1 MNSAV
6 DQFLD
11 HYVFRYPVN
20 ATFTGVRLHDHELPD
35 WSPEGL
41 DDAQDERDALLM
53 ALEEEHPAT
62 EDWGLLARVPAAL
75 DAELARAAL
84 AVHTLEHESGHFHR
98 RNPALW
104 TGEAVFG
111 VVALL
116 LRPPANIRDAFA
128 SVAMR
133 LLELP
138 RFLGDLPATLTEP
151 LPQPWVARAL
161 RECAAGATLFR
172 SGLPRWL
179 DDHGADAESRAWVLE
194 AGETGARAL
203 EEAAAWL
210 RAQPTPDDAATA
222 LGAEGYAVLLA
233 RGHFSDEA
241 PEALLQRALRAFAP
255 ARARL
260 EALATEVAGGVAG
273 LAEALADDHPPAE
286 GLLPA
291 LAEQWEACRAMAE
304 EQGLV
309 EWGDWPLRFVPIP
322 AWAAEVAPQLYF
334 LFYRSPAPLEPREE
348 QLYLVPPVD
357 AHVPADE
364 RERRL
369 RAWNRSAI
377 TLNHV
382 VHHGG
387 LGHHVQNWHAVHRST
402 SRLGTIAAVDCASRI
417 GLFLG
422 GSMAEG
428 WACYATDLA
437 EACGFL
443 TPLEQASEQQ
453 ARVRQ
458 LGRAI
463 VDLSLHTGVM
473 SYAQG
478 VAFFEE
484 AVGMP
489 RAAAEGEV
497 AKASMFPGTAVMY
510 WLGTDGILALRE
522 RVRERQGARFS
533 LRAFHA
539 ALLSRGSIPVPL
551 AARLLEAHLPEA
563 RA

>member
-11 HYVFRYPVN
+11 HYFFRYPVN

-41 DDAQDERDALLM
+41 EDAQDERDALLM
-53 ALEEEHPAT
+53 ALEEEHPPT
-62 EDWGLLARVPAAL
+62 EDWRLLARVPAAL

-84 AVHTLEHESGHFHR
+84 DVQTLEHESRHFHR

-111 VVALL
+111 VVGLL
-116 LRPPANIRDAFA
+116 LRPPANLRDAFA

-133 LLELP
+133 LLECP
-138 RFLGDLPATLTEP
+138 RFLGDLPAVLTEP
-151 LPQPWVARAL
+151 MPQPWVARAL
-161 RECAAGATLFR
+161 RECEAGAMLFR
-172 SGLPRWL
+172 AGLPRWL
-179 DDHGADAESRAWVLE
+179 DDHGADAESRAWVLD

-203 EEAAAWL
+203 EEAATWL
-210 RAQPTPDDAATA
+210 RSQPVADAAAAA
-222 LGAEGYAVLLA
+222 LGVEGYGVLLR
-233 RGHFSDEA
+233 RGHFCAEEPA
-241 PEALLQRALRAFAP
+241 ALLQRALQAFPP

-260 EALATEVAGGVAG
+260 EALAGEVAGDLEG
-273 LAEALADDHPPAE
+273 LAEALADDRPAAE
-286 GLLPA
+286 ALLSA
-291 LAEQWEACRAMAE
+291 LADKWDACRAMAE
-304 EQGLV
+304 EQALV
-309 EWGDWPLRFVPIP
+309 EWGDWPLRYVPIP
-322 AWAAEVAPQLYF
+322 AWAAAVAPQLYF
-334 LFYRSPAPLEPREE
+334 LFYRSPAPLEPRTEH
-348 QLYLVPPVD
+348 LYLVTPVD
-357 AHVPADE
+357 ETVPPDE
-364 RERRL
+364 RDRRL
-369 RAWNRSAI
+369 RLWNHSAL

-387 LGHHVQNWHAVHRST
+387 LGHHVQNWHATHRST
-402 SRLGTIAAVDCASRI
+402 SRIGTIAAVDCASRI

-473 SYAQG
+473 TYAQG

-484 AVGMP
+484 AVGMT
-489 RAAAEGEV
+489 RAAAEAEV

-510 WLGTDGILALRE
+510 WLGTEGILALRE
-522 RVRERQGARFS
+522 RMRARQGARFS
-533 LRAFHA
+533 LKGFHD
-539 ALLSRGSIPVPL
+539 ALLQRGSIPVPL
-551 AARLLEAHLPEA
+551 AARLLEADA
-563 RA
+563 

>member
-1 MNSAV
+1 
-6 DQFLD
+6 
-11 HYVFRYPVN
+11 
-20 ATFTGVRLHDHELPD
+20 
-35 WSPEGL
+35 
-41 DDAQDERDALLM
+41 
-53 ALEEEHPAT
+53 
-62 EDWGLLARVPAAL
+62 
-75 DAELARAAL
+75 
-84 AVHTLEHESGHFHR
+84 
-98 RNPALW
+98 
-104 TGEAVFG
+104 
-111 VVALL
+111 
-116 LRPPANIRDAFA
+116 
-128 SVAMR
+128 
-133 LLELP
+133 
-138 RFLGDLPATLTEP
+138 
-151 LPQPWVARAL
+151 
-161 RECAAGATLFR
+161 
-172 SGLPRWL
+172 
-179 DDHGADAESRAWVLE
+179 VLE

-210 RAQPTPDDAATA
+210 RVQPTPDDAATS

-443 TPLEQASEQQ
+443 TLLEQASEQQ

>member
-11 HYVFRYPVN
+11 HYFFRYPVN

-41 DDAQDERDALLM
+41 EDAQDERDALLM
-53 ALEEEHPAT
+53 ALEEEHPPT

-75 DAELARAAL
+75 DAELARGAL
-84 AVHTLEHESGHFHR
+84 AVQTLEHESRHFHQ

-111 VVALL
+111 VVGLM
-116 LRPPANIRDAFA
+116 LRPPANLRDAFA

-133 LLELP
+133 LHELP
-138 RFLGDLPATLTEP
+138 RFLGDLRITLTEP
-151 LPQPWVARAL
+151 TPAPWTARAL
-161 RECAAGATLFR
+161 RECAAGAALFR
-172 SGLPRWL
+172 TGLPRWL
-179 DDHGADAESRAWVLE
+179 DEHGADEETRDWVME

-203 EEAAAWL
+203 EEAADWL
-210 RAQPTPDDAATA
+210 RARPPAEEGAAA
-222 LGAEGYAVLLA
+222 LGTEGYAVLLK
-233 RGHFSDEA
+233 RGHFCAEE
-241 PEALLQRALRAFAP
+241 PGALLQEALQAFAP

-260 EALATEVAGGVAG
+260 EALAGEVAGDLEG
-273 LAEALADDHPPAE
+273 LAEALADDRPAAE
-286 GLLPA
+286 ELLPA
-291 LAEQWEACRAMAE
+291 LTEKWEACRAMAE
-304 EQGLV
+304 EQVLV
-309 EWGDWPLRFVPIP
+309 EWGDWPLRYVPIP

-334 LFYRSPAPLEPREE
+334 LFYRSPSPLEARAEHV
-348 QLYLVPPVD
+348 YLVTPVD
-357 AHVPADE
+357 AGVPAEE

-369 RAWNRSAI
+369 RQWNFSAL

-387 LGHHVQNWHAVHRST
+387 LGHHVQNWHATNRST

-453 ARVRQ
+453 SRVRQ

-473 SYAQG
+473 TYAQG

-489 RAAAEGEV
+489 RPAAEGEV

-510 WLGTDGILALRE
+510 WLGTEGILAVRERLRE
-522 RVRERQGARFS
+522 RLGARFS
-533 LRAFHA
+533 LKGFHD
-539 ALLSRGSIPVPL
+539 ALLRRGSIPVPL
-551 AARLLEAHLPEA
+551 AARLLEADA
-563 RA
+563 

>member
-11 HYVFRYPVN
+11 HYFFRYPVN

-35 WSPEGL
+35 WSREGRE
-41 DDAQDERDALLM
+41 DAQDERDALLL
-53 ALEEEHPAT
+53 ALEEEHPPT
-62 EDWGLLARVPAAL
+62 EDWGLLARVPSAL

-84 AVHTLEHESGHFHR
+84 DVQTLEHESRHFHD

-104 TGEAVFG
+104 TGEAIFG

-133 LLELP
+133 LHELP

-151 LPQPWVARAL
+151 MPAAWVARAL
-161 RECAAGATLFR
+161 RECAAGVTLFR

-194 AGETGARAL
+194 AGEAGVQAL

-210 RAQPTPDDAATA
+210 RAQPAGDDAGMA
-222 LGAEGYAVLLA
+222 LGAEGYGVLLR
-233 RGHFSDEA
+233 RGHFCQEEPA
-241 PEALLQRALRAFAP
+241 ALLQQALQAFAP

-260 EALATEVAGGVAG
+260 EALAAEVAGSVAE
-273 LAEALADDHPPAE
+273 LAEALADDHPTAE
-286 GLLPA
+286 ELLPA
-291 LAEQWEACRAMAE
+291 LAERWEACRAMAE
-304 EQGLV
+304 EQALV
-309 EWGDWPLRFVPIP
+309 EWGDWPLRYVPIP

-334 LFYRSPAPLEPREE
+334 LFYRSPAPLEPRAEHVS
-348 QLYLVPPVD
+348 LVTPVDDTVPP
-357 AHVPADE
+357 DE
-364 RERRL
+364 RARRL
-369 RAWNRSAI
+369 RQWNHSAL

-402 SRLGTIAAVDCASRI
+402 SRIGTIAAVDCASRI

-437 EACGFL
+437 EACGLL

-473 SYAQG
+473 TPAQG

-484 AVGMP
+484 AVAMP
-489 RAAAEGEV
+489 RAAAEAEV
-497 AKASMFPGTAVMY
+497 LKASMFPATAVMY
-510 WLGTDGILALRE
+510 WLGTEGILALRE
-522 RVRERQGARFS
+522 RLRARQGGRFS
-533 LRAFHA
+533 LRDFHG
-539 ALLSRGSIPVPL
+539 ALLRRGSIPVPL
-551 AARLLEAHLPEA
+551 AARLLEAEA
-563 RA
+563 